1 MTTLE
6 TVNEVNRWNG
16 TRVQSAATSELSDVQ
31 QPELE
36 SNGDKHTCKQ
46 CGRMFMSLKGLHS
59 HEHSHAALAAIKKL
73 DNSSTSGL
81 KHK

>member
-16 TRVQSAATSELSDVQ
+16 TPVQSAATSELSDVQ

-36 SNGDKHTCKQ
+36 SNGDKHTCRQ